1 MVELEDTGLTF
12 ATEVDLERLQ
22 ALAAEWLQVIG
33 EDPGREGLLKTPE
46 RVAKAWAFL
55 TRGYRQRLEEV
66 VGGAVFPAEGS
77 DMVVVK
83 GVEFYSMCEHHLL
96 PFFGKV
102 HIG

>member
-46 RVAKAWAFL
+46 RVAN
-55 TRGYRQRLEEV
+55 EV
-66 VGGAVFPAEGS
+66 PLGWWLDWQAGAPGASAPARS
-77 DMVVVK
+77 R
-83 GVEFYSMCEHHLL
+83 
-96 PFFGKV
+96 
-102 HIG
+102 